1 MTQTQRTQQIE
12 QTQQTERT
20 QQSEQAERAGQ
31 ARQSEQAQQAG
42 RTFTNAARRAQIV
55 AAAIDT
61 IAELGY
67 AKASF
72 AKITERAGLSSP
84 RMISYHF
91 ADKDDLMHQIV
102 REVFTAGAEFIGARM
117 AVEETVAAK
126 LRAYLEANLEF
137 LRAHPR
143 EMVALTEIGP
153 HVRDADGQPYTSQ
166 STQEPGVRGLEELL
180 TAGQRSG
187 EFRDFDVRAL
197 AVMIRGAVDAAA
209 QRLRGEPGLDF
220 DTYTRELVTA
230 FSLATGSR

>member
-1 MTQTQRTQQIE
+1 MVPTE
-12 QTQQTERT
+12 QTE
-20 QQSEQAERAGQ
+20 
-31 ARQSEQAQQAG
+31 

-91 ADKDDLMHQIV
+91 TDKDDLIHQIV
-102 REVFTAGAEFIGARM
+102 REVFTAGAECIGARM
-117 AVEETVAAK
+117 AAEETVTGK
-126 LRAYLEANLEF
+126 LRAYLEANLQF
-137 LRAHPR
+137 LREHPR
-143 EMVALTEIGP
+143 EMAALTEIGP
-153 HVRDADGQPYTSQ
+153 HVRDGSGQPHTSQ
-166 STQEPGVRGLEELL
+166 SAQEPSVRGLEELL
-180 TAGQRSG
+180 AAGQRSG
-187 EFRDFDVRAL
+187 EFRDFDVYSM

-220 DTYTRELVTA
+220 DAYACELVTA
-230 FSLATGSR
+230 FALATRSG